1 MTLRNARRGRD
12 VLLSRA
18 PMNRLNIMSNE
29 AFAGIPAPLIT
40 ALEGRG
46 FTELT
51 AVQRAVVDADAEGR
65 DLRISS
71 QTGSGKTVAFGL
83 ALAAKFL
90 RESEAP
96 TAKPA
101 DAPEATG
108 KGAPTGPAGWAKP
121 AHAKRG
127 GKRSL
132 PTALVIVPTR
142 ELAAQVKE
150 ELAWLYA
157 HLRGFSVAVVTGGT
171 SIPLERRALS
181 EGPNLVVGT
190 PGRLLDHMRSGAL
203 SCHEIEHVILDEADQ
218 MLDMGFREELEGILD
233 QLPKNRSS
241 HLVSAT
247 FQKNVQ
253 ALANRYQK
261 NALTLEGTKLGVAN
275 ADIQHIAYS
284 IRRHETYPALVNLL
298 LLAGDSRCLL
308 FVNRRVDATD
318 LAEKLSRDGFG
329 AAPFSGELPQA
340 QRTRTLAAF
349 RSGTLPILVSTDVAA
364 RGIDVPDISTV
375 VHVDPPRNPDSYVH
389 RSGRTG
395 RAGQAGKS
403 ILLIVGP
410 ETRKVQRMLQSA
422 RIEVAFQPVPKP
434 EQVQKALLKQ
444 ARRSMHERLAADQ
457 PTETQMMYAKQ
468 LLEEHD
474 PSAVVATLLEMAK
487 PKPPCEPKAVEGL
500 DPFTDHRPARG
511 GARGERDG
519 RGAGGRGAARSAR
532 ESRPGGRSS
541 GPPTSFTPFTVTW
554 GGQTGATTG
563 RLLSHICRR
572 GGVESHQVGAIKINA
587 KSSTVDIATDIAD
600 SFASRAKTPDK
611 REPGITIRKAT
622 GRVTEGTNRPESGP
636 PRKGG
641 YGKPQG
647 AARGKEYRGG
657 AGGQAGAGGYK
668 GSGGRPGPS
677 GGAPPSGPARDAR
690 RGKPSGR
697 PPHKRASS

>member
-1 MTLRNARRGRD
+1 
-12 VLLSRA
+12 
-18 PMNRLNIMSNE
+18 MSNE
-29 AFAGIPAPLIT
+29 AFAGIPAPLVT

-90 RESEAP
+90 RESEAAHAP
-96 TAKPA
+96 PAAASVSGTSSENAPPNGPSGGAKP
-101 DAPEATG
+101 T
-108 KGAPTGPAGWAKP
+108 
-121 AHAKRG
+121 KRG

-132 PTALVIVPTR
+132 PTALVVVPTR
-142 ELAAQVKE
+142 ELAAQVCE

-171 SIPLERRALS
+171 SIPLERRALAA
-181 EGPNLVVGT
+181 GPNLVVGT

-233 QLPKNRSS
+233 QLPKDRSS

-284 IRRHETYPALVNLL
+284 IRRHETYPALVNIL

-395 RAGQAGKS
+395 RAGQAGRS
-403 ILLIVGP
+403 ILLVVGP
-410 ETRKVQRMLQSA
+410 ETRRVQRMLQSA
-422 RIEVAFQPVPKP
+422 RIEVAFQPVPQP
-434 EQVQKALLKQ
+434 EKVEKALLKQ
-444 ARRSMHERLAADQ
+444 ARKIMHERLAEDQ

-474 PSAVVATLLEMAK
+474 PTAIVATLLEMAK
-487 PKPPCEPKAVEGL
+487 PKPPCRPKAVEGL
-500 DPFTDHRPARG
+500 DPFADNRSAGRG
-511 GARGERDG
+511 GAREGREAREGRDARGAAG
-519 RGAGGRGAARSAR
+519 RGASRSAR
-532 ESRPGGRSS
+532 DSRPGAHSS

-554 GGQTGATTG
+554 GGQTGATAG

-572 GGVESHQVGAIKINA
+572 GGVESNQVGAIKINA
-587 KSSTVDIATDIAD
+587 KSSIVDIATDIAD
-600 SFASRAKTPDK
+600 NFAARAKTPDK

-622 GRVTEGTNRPESGP
+622 GRVAEGENRPESSP

-641 YGKPQG
+641 YPKASGSPR
-647 AARGKEYRGG
+647 AKEYHGPSG
-657 AGGQAGAGGYK
+657 HSGTGGYQGSGGPA
-668 GSGGRPGPS
+668 GSGGRPGQS

-690 RGKPSGR
+690 RAKPAGR